1 MSFFNP
7 GTTSTATATEP
18 KDVEVA
24 DPPADSIS
32 SLAFSSAGEYLA
44 VGSWDNNVRVYY
56 CTFSVM
62 PYLYLYLIGSYL
74 RSKSTRWS
82 NTRKSNVPTPS
93 TCARSLLEQGKTIKE
108 NLEFPFFNSRTR
120 QDGDKIISVGADNA
134 ARAYDLQSGQQSQV
148 AQHDQPI
155 KCVRWIDSQ
164 GGILVT

>member
-7 GTTSTATATEP
+7 GTTGTTTATEP

-62 PYLYLYLIGSYL
+62 PYLYFYLIGSYL
-74 RSKSTRWS
+74 RSQER
-82 NTRKSNVPTPS
+82 RPTWKRSQNCKRLRPRQEEEEDE
-93 TCARSLLEQGKTIKE
+93 TVTKTEGYCVDIFCAFWQSDQFY
-108 NLEFPFFNSRTR
+108 NCM
-120 QDGDKIISVGADNA
+120 
-134 ARAYDLQSGQQSQV
+134 LQSCEHQV
-148 AQHDQPI
+148 CMRAR
-155 KCVRWIDSQ
+155 VR
-164 GGILVT
+164 